1 MSTGLFLNTLFF
13 YLLLKLTYK
22 KNNITIQNNL
32 DPTVIIVNL
41 LNIILHIL
49 FNQIILLINKIKN
62 NNYVN
67 KIISSY
73 NKINNK
79 YVILR
84 NKTLYY
90 IIFTPLASNISI
102 EQDYL
107 NRIQKIITPSGI
119 TAKQS
124 SQSMPLFINENGPI
138 KGNSDEGIY
147 IDCQPVGQSDETEDV
162 VTNTNYDQS
171 PVDLSDLL
179 NSNWFK
185 FIGIS
190 ILMVIIILIV
200 SALFKGFGPK
210 SVAKNTVIPF
220 GLMTTKT

>member
-1 MSTGLFLNTLFF
+1 MELLQLIFFTFSYNYMSTGLFLNTLFF

-62 NNYVN
+62 NNNFN

-73 NKINNK
+73 NIINNK

-90 IIFTPLASNISI
+90 IIFTPLKFVMKKLIKNI
-102 EQDYL
+102 DL
-107 NRIQKIITPSGI
+107 
-119 TAKQS
+119 
-124 SQSMPLFINENGPI
+124 
-138 KGNSDEGIY
+138 
-147 IDCQPVGQSDETEDV
+147 
-162 VTNTNYDQS
+162 NTNIELKSNQDINMFL
-171 PVDLSDLL
+171 DGLL
-179 NSNWFK
+179 D
-185 FIGIS
+185 
-190 ILMVIIILIV
+190 
-200 SALFKGFGPK
+200 
-210 SVAKNTVIPF
+210 KNH
-220 GLMTTKT
+220 